1 MEGKYLDDSAE
12 QRQAFGDAL
21 LDERGGK
28 YSYVGDIVEDGK
40 GTSR

>member
-21 LDERGGK
+21 LDERGWK
-28 YSYVGDIVEDGK
+28 YSYLADNVL
-40 GTSR
+40 

>member
-1 MEGKYLDDSAE
+1 MEGKYLDDSEE
-12 QRQAFGDAL
+12 QRQALGDAL

-28 YSYVGDIVEDGK
+28 YSYLGDKVEEGK